1 MEQDRDDIK
10 KEFEQFMAEMKKLT
24 NDNNKFTQ
32 EYQLDRLLNNEF
44 VNPYDI
50 LELG

>member
-1 MEQDRDDIK
+1 MS
-10 KEFEQFMAEMKKLT
+10 EMKSLAS
-24 NDNNKFTQ
+24 DNNKFTQ
-32 EYQLDRLLNNEF
+32 DYQLDRLLNQEF